1 MISDTQLF
9 LLGLDPASKNLH
21 AYKVSF
27 STGSVNWA
35 NKMTCSFSTWSIGI
49 SYSVTNSDN
58 SLIYSFFPYA
68 LTSSSLY
75 LYFITF
81 AASDGSIVGSRYKS
95 SAVLGTINGLTKFGD
110 YIIPV
115 ISNVANMYLMIYN
128 TASNTF
134 IYKSF
139 ATYDIYGVAY
149 EKQTGRYDVKLT
161 L

>member
-1 MISDTQLF
+1 MVSDSQLF
-9 LLGLDPASKNLH
+9 LLGINPSSKNLH

-35 NKMTCSFSTWSIGI
+35 NSITCSSGTWSIGM

-58 SLIYSFFPYA
+58 SLIYSFFPFA

-81 AASDGSIVGSRYKS
+81 AAYDGSIVGSRYKS

-115 ISNVANMYLMIYN
+115 ISNVANMYLMIFN

-139 ATYDIYGVAY
+139 ATYYIYGVAY